1 MGVGLQVAV
10 VGVTVVFTFLA
21 ALVLSV
27 HALGWFFRKFG
38 HRFPDPPARTAGGP
52 GRREPATAQI
62 AAIVASIEAHRT
74 RGGR

>member
-1 MGVGLQVAV
+1 MGVGLEVAV

-27 HALGWFFRKFG
+27 HALGWFFRTFG
-38 HRFPDPPARTAGGP
+38 HRFPDPSARMGGGS
-52 GRREPATAQI
+52 GRREPSTAQI
-62 AAIVASIEAHRT
+62 AAIVASIEALRA

>member
-1 MGVGLQVAV
+1 MGVGLEVAV
-10 VGVTVVFTFLA
+10 VGVAVVFTFLA

-27 HALGWFFRKFG
+27 HALGWFFRRFG
-38 HRFPDPPARTAGGP
+38 HRFPEPPARTGGGS

-62 AAIVASIEAHRT
+62 AAILASIEAHRA